1 MFWYNWVGMPLAM
14 RFQKPL
20 TFVSGFIN
28 TPGVDDVV
36 LVCRRA
42 ARSPAAAI

>member
-1 MFWYNWVGMPLAM
+1 MFWYNLVGMPLAM

-20 TFVSGFIN
+20 KFVSGFIN
-28 TPGVDDVV
+28 TPGVEDVV

-42 ARSPAAAI
+42 ARSPSTAA